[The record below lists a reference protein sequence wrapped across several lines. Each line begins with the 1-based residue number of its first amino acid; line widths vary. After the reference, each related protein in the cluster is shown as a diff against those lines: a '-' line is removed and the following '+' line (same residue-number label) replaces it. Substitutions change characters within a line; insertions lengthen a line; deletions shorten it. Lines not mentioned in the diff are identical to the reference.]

1 MKKLSLALVLV
12 LICSLFTSA
21 MAETFSLSYVR
32 SKTDWYEI
40 ADQGSHA
47 FVSSKLT
54 PAELCFHHKYD
65 STVKYSRTYFDMLV
79 VDYNTASEYPV
90 NRLWLVYNSENGFQN
105 FDSVTFHIN
114 GTDYTFTGVGNA
126 DRRTVDN
133 GTYRESLVI
142 KFGWDNL
149 TFLSALEKLIP
160 SEFEELDNIKI
171 SVTLH
176 GKEDIEIELG
186 GMFIMD
192 FMFFREAMFK
202 TNAVDYLHKAD
213 TTPLTVK

>member
-1 MKKLSLALVLV
+1 MKKLSLMLVLV
-12 LICSLFTSA
+12 LLCSIFTSA
-21 MAETFSLSYVR
+21 MAESFSLSYIR
-32 SKTDWYEI
+32 SKPDWYEI
-40 ADQGSHA
+40 EDKGDHA

-54 PAELCFHHKYD
+54 PADLCFHHKYD

-79 VDYNTASEYPV
+79 LDYNTASPYPV
-90 NRLWLVYNSENGFQN
+90 NRLWLVYNTEDGFQN

-126 DRRTVDN
+126 DRRTIDN
-133 GTYRESLVI
+133 GTYRESLLI
-142 KFGWDNL
+142 KFDWSNL
-149 TFLSALEKLIP
+149 SFLSAVEKLIP
-160 SEFEELDNIKI
+160 DSYEELEKIKI

-192 FMFFREAMFK
+192 FMFFREAMFE
-202 TNAVDYLHKAD
+202 TNAVDYLDKAD
-213 TTPLTVK
+213 GNPLTIK